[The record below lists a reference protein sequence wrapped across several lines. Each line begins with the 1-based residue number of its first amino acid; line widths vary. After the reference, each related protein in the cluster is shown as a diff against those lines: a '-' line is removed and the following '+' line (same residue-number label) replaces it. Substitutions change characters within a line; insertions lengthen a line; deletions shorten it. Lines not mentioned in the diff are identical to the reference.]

1 MSRQRRI
8 EHDQIQLKKKTRNEG
23 AKLATKVQNSQ
34 RRCKTRNEGAIYIL
48 WFEGSLK
55 SQYIYWTFVAS
66 FAPWLRVFFSVEFDH
81 VRSFSDD
88 SFTALR
94 RVVLLRGSRPCGNFP
109 TGIISSASTDSSA
122 VLPSS
127 NANSKAHSEYQT
139 VAFLSKASVGA
150 QTKWATTQIEAYAIF
165 YSRKTLHSLISD
177 RKFTILSNHRNL
189 HCKGDSNPVTVC
201 WAVALSEV
209 SFTLDFTAGKNNL
222 IAYSMS
228 RLCENNMLV
237 ISYSSTS
244 FHTLMQKTDKASV

>member
-1 MSRQRRI
+1 M
-8 EHDQIQLKKKTRNEG
+8 HL
-23 AKLATKVQNSQ
+23 
-34 RRCKTRNEGAIYIL
+34 RCE
-48 WFEGSLK
+48 FC
-55 SQYIYWTFVAS
+55 TFVAS
-66 FAPWLRVFFSVEFDH
+66 FFPVEFDH

-94 RVVLLRGSRPCGNFP
+94 RVVLNRGSRPCGNFP
-109 TGIISSASTDSSA
+109 TGITSSASTDSSA

-127 NANSKAHSEYQT
+127 NTNSKAHSEYQT

-150 QTKWATTQIEAYAIF
+150 QTKWATTQIEAYAIL
-165 YSRKTLHSLISD
+165 YCRKTLHSLISD
-177 RKFTILSNHRNL
+177 RKFTILSDHRNL
-189 HCKGDSNPVTVC
+189 RCKGDSNPVTVC

-209 SFTLDFTAGKNNL
+209 SFTLDFTAGKNNI

-244 FHTLMQKTDKASV
+244 FHTLMQKTDKASGLNNNCITLIRSIDSFASLPSECNLNQNSF